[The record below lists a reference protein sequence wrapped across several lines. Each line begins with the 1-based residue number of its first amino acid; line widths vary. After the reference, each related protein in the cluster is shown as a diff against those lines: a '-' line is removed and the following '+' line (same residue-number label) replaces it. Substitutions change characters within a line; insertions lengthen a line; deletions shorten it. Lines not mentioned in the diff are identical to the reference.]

1 VLALS
6 RFLPYHFEFTARNAA
21 VAAFTCRV
29 DKAQTNMIEAS
40 ISFVKGSLLSGPAQ
54 SIYAPWIAL
63 SRVKGLGGVNFK
75 KLAAH
80 FIDPTQVFSTS
91 AEELAQ
97 VHGLDQA
104 VIESLVHFS
113 GWEEIER
120 ELRRVRDA
128 GVSIVAFTEANYPA
142 RLRMI
147 ADPPPLLYVKGEIRA
162 DDEKAVAVVGSR
174 SASDY
179 GLRVGRDLS
188 RGLAALGFTVVSG
201 MARGVDGMAHET
213 ALNSGGR
220 TIAVLGS
227 GVDCVYPPEH
237 ATLYQRICENG
248 AVISELPMGARPA
261 AFNFPSRNRL
271 ISGLSL
277 GVVVVEATEKSGS
290 LITAALAV
298 EQGREVFAVPGEV
311 GSSRSRG
318 AHRLIRQGAKLVET
332 VQDIVEEIAPQLWPD
347 AGDRVKEQRRM
358 LPQHVKDDVKR
369 VFGLLQERSLQI
381 DEVIESSGFS
391 PSRVSEILLDLELQ
405 GYLRQ
410 LPGKRYTAEL

>member
-1 VLALS
+1 
-6 RFLPYHFEFTARNAA
+6 
-21 VAAFTCRV
+21 
-29 DKAQTNMIEAS
+29 MIEAS
-40 ISFVKGSLLSGPAQ
+40 ISCAKESSLSAPAQ
-54 SIYAPWIAL
+54 NEYARWIAL
-63 SRVKGLGGVNFK
+63 SQVKGLGGVSFK

-80 FIDPTQVFSTS
+80 FVDPTRVFSAS
-91 AEELAQ
+91 AEELQQ
-97 VHGLDQA
+97 VPGLDKS
-104 VIESLVHFS
+104 VIEGLVNFS
-113 GWEEIER
+113 GWEQIETEI
-120 ELRRVRDA
+120 RRIRQAEVTIVPFTDVR
-128 GVSIVAFTEANYPA
+128 YPA

-147 ADPPPLLYVKGEIRA
+147 ADPPPFLYVKGEIRA
-162 DDEKAVAVVGSR
+162 EDDKAVAVVGSR

-179 GLRVGRDLS
+179 GRKVTRDLS

-201 MARGVDGMAHET
+201 LARGIDGTAHET
-213 ALNSGGR
+213 ALGCGGR

-227 GVDCVYPPEH
+227 GVDRAYPPEH
-237 ATLYQRICENG
+237 AALYRRISQNG
-248 AVISELPMGARPA
+248 AVVSELPVGTRPM
-261 AFNFPSRNRL
+261 AFNFPPRNRL

-332 VQDIVEEIAPQLWPD
+332 VEDIVEEIAPQLLTR
-347 AGDRVKEQRRM
+347 AGEQAKDGRRG
-358 LPQHVKDDVKR
+358 LPQNASEEVKKI
-369 VFGLLQERSLQI
+369 FHLLQERSLQI

-391 PSRVSEILLDLELQ
+391 PSKVSEVLLDLELQ

-410 LPGKRYTAEL
+410 LPGKRYRVE

>member
-1 VLALS
+1 
-6 RFLPYHFEFTARNAA
+6 
-21 VAAFTCRV
+21 
-29 DKAQTNMIEAS
+29 MIEAS
-40 ISFVKGSLLSGPAQ
+40 ISCAKESSLSAPAQ
-54 SIYAPWIAL
+54 NEYARWIAL
-63 SRVKGLGGVNFK
+63 SQVKGLGGVSFK

-80 FIDPTQVFSTS
+80 FVDPTRVFSAS
-91 AEELAQ
+91 AEELQQ
-97 VHGLDQA
+97 VPGLDKS
-104 VIESLVHFS
+104 VIEGLVNFS
-113 GWEEIER
+113 GWEQIETEI
-120 ELRRVRDA
+120 RRIRQAEVTIVPFTDVR
-128 GVSIVAFTEANYPA
+128 YPA

-147 ADPPPLLYVKGEIRA
+147 ADPPPFLYVKGEIRA
-162 DDEKAVAVVGSR
+162 EDDKAVAVVGSR

-179 GLRVGRDLS
+179 GRKVTRDLS

-201 MARGVDGMAHET
+201 LARGIDGTAHET
-213 ALNSGGR
+213 ALGCGSR

-227 GVDCVYPPEH
+227 GVDRAYPPEH
-237 ATLYQRICENG
+237 AALYRRISQNG
-248 AVISELPMGARPA
+248 AVVSELPVGTRPM
-261 AFNFPSRNRL
+261 AFNFPPRNRL

-332 VQDIVEEIAPQLWPD
+332 VEDIVEEIAPQLLTR
-347 AGDRVKEQRRM
+347 AGEQAKDGRRG
-358 LPQHVKDDVKR
+358 LPQNASEEVKKI
-369 VFGLLQERSLQI
+369 FHLLQERSLQI

-391 PSRVSEILLDLELQ
+391 PAKVSEVLLDLELQ

-410 LPGKRYTAEL
+410 LPGKRYRAE